1 MWKGKKKR
9 AIVAA
14 DSVGVKEELFLS
26 AGVALVGEG
35 GGGGRDHQVIG

>member
-14 DSVGVKEELFLS
+14 DSVGVKEELFFKRRCGS
-26 AGVALVGEG
+26 CGG